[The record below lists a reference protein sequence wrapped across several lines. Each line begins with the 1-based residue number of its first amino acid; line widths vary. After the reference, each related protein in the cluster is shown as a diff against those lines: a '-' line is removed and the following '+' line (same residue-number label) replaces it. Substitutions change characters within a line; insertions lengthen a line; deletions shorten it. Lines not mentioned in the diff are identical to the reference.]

1 MNSRIVGPDRMRAML
16 VGLAACVLGI
26 TLARI
31 PGASAVSWLPA
42 IFILAEFTGGWL
54 AVAIAVGWLGAASL
68 LIASP
73 FVPLMLTAAC
83 ALICARAIRY
93 GITAIGPVLL
103 LAAASVATGSMTS
116 GGIDTTITPAT
127 MAVALIDACFNVA
140 IATTFVIARA
150 ARAWWTPPLRR
161 WRFDDALFV
170 VTVVPLVPA
179 AIFLR
184 TGAEAHTAASWW
196 TIAVICAVLV
206 AEALVSLS
214 AARVIRGLQ
223 GLLRKG
229 RMLGVRRRSSFLAR
243 ELAQLFLA
251 ARRVSDGLHRRT
263 ALQELRLESAR
274 LKVGRL
280 QQQAEGFERERRRM
294 DLALRRA
301 AGAAEETDRRWRSFL
316 NAMPEAMF
324 ITDVEGR
331 IEYAS
336 QGVRAL
342 LGFEPEK
349 LAGTRLAALVPSA
362 QSGKDPFEFEMSD
375 APEGADPPP
384 LDRNARFCDSR
395 GALRELSVRAQ
406 VFHLEEG
413 RRLAI
418 RLREAADPMPRARD
432 QFVATMSHE
441 IRTPLHGLMAT
452 LDMLRSESLSVR
464 GSRQLAIARTSAKT
478 LIRIA
483 NDVLDLTRISAGGMQ
498 IERKPMNIDRL
509 VSDVVD
515 ETRSREEA
523 LSLEVHAEIGRSL
536 PPAVLGD
543 PVRIKQVLR
552 NLVSNAL
559 KFTTAGSVTVSADWF
574 RDTCTID
581 VTDTGPGI
589 PVEQRE
595 SIFEA
600 FVQASGARAHRL
612 GGAGL
617 GLAISRQLSEA
628 MGGSLSLLR
637 SGPQGSTFRMVL
649 PMPATDEVPLDEQSQ
664 RNLLAVKGRV
674 LVAEDD
680 DASRYVAQSLLESLE
695 CPATIVANGIEA
707 LEMLRTGEFD
717 LALLDCEMP
726 GLDGYEVTSRVR
738 RVGGR
743 RIPIIAMTA
752 STMSADRQRC
762 FDAGMD
768 DLLSKPFGKTAL
780 NEMLGKWLSPQPA
793 GHALVPLAQEL
804 STRPELDSEVFE
816 ELRHSL
822 NWQVP
827 PLRKIYRSIGES
839 SQKALDA
846 IAGGAPP
853 DLDLAQRRLHSL
865 QGGAGLVGARQI
877 EHVAFRLSQALR
889 EGRSQEVADGLP
901 VLLGVLRRFEKVL
914 ERRFETLNSR

>member
-1 MNSRIVGPDRMRAML
+1 MRALL
-16 VGLAACVLGI
+16 VGIAAGVLSIALA
-26 TLARI
+26 TI

-42 IFILAEFTGGWL
+42 IFMIAEFTGGWL
-54 AVAIAVGWLGAASL
+54 AVAIAVGWLGVASL

-93 GITAIGPVLL
+93 GIAAIGPVLL
-103 LAAASVATGSMTS
+103 LAAASAATGSLAG
-116 GGIDTTITPAT
+116 GGIGPTLTPS
-127 MAVALIDACFNVA
+127 LIAESLIEACFNVA
-140 IATTFVIARA
+140 IATVFVILRGARTI
-150 ARAWWTPPLRR
+150 WMPPLRR

-170 VTVVPLVPA
+170 VSVVALTPT
-179 AIFLR
+179 AIFLSGGR
-184 TGAEAHTAASWW
+184 VENSVAAWW
-196 TIAVICAVLV
+196 TITAVFIVLV
-206 AEALVSLS
+206 VEALAGLA
-214 AARVIRGLQ
+214 AARVVRGLQ
-223 GLLRKG
+223 TLLRKG
-229 RMLGVRRRSSFLAR
+229 RMLAVRSRSSMLVR
-243 ELAQLFLA
+243 ELAQLFLS
-251 ARRVSDGLHRRT
+251 ARAVSDGLHRRT
-263 ALQELRLESAR
+263 ALQDLRIESAR
-274 LKVGRL
+274 LKSGRL
-280 QQQAEGFERERRRM
+280 QQQAEGFERERRGM
-294 DLALRRA
+294 ELALRRA
-301 AGAAEETDRRWRSFL
+301 SGEAEENDRRWRSFL
-316 NAMPEAMF
+316 NAMPEALV
-324 ITDVEGR
+324 ITDLKGR
-331 IEYAS
+331 IEYVS
-336 QGVRAL
+336 HGIRGL
-342 LGFEPEK
+342 LGYEPDK
-349 LAGTRLAALVPSA
+349 LSGTRLAALVPSA
-362 QSGKDPFEFEMSD
+362 QSGKDPFEFETSGT
-375 APEGADPPP
+375 PEGEDPPP

-395 GALRELSVRAQ
+395 GALRELGVRAQ
-406 VFHLEEG
+406 VFHVEEG
-413 RRLAI
+413 KRVAI
-418 RLREAADPMPRARD
+418 RLREASDPIPRARD

-452 LDMLRSESLSVR
+452 LDMLRSESLSVH
-464 GSRQLAIARTSAKT
+464 GSRQLAIARTSAKS
-478 LIRIA
+478 LVRIA
-483 NDVLDLTRISAGGMQ
+483 NDVLDLTRISVGGMQ

-515 ETRSREEA
+515 EARSREEA
-523 LSLEVHAEIGRSL
+523 LSLDVHAEIGRSL

-559 KFTTAGSVTVSADWF
+559 KFTASGSVTVSADWF

-581 VTDTGPGI
+581 VTDTGAGI
-589 PVEQRE
+589 PIEQRE

-600 FVQASGARAHRL
+600 FVQASGTRSHRL

-617 GLAISRQLSEA
+617 GLAISRQLSET

-637 SGPQGSTFRMVL
+637 SGPNGSTFRMTL
-649 PMPATDEVPLDEQSQ
+649 PMPATDDVPLDEQSQ
-664 RNLLAVKGRV
+664 RNLLAVKGRI

-680 DASRYVAQSLLESLE
+680 DASRYVAQTLLESLE
-695 CPATIVANGIEA
+695 CPARIVANGTEA
-707 LEMLRTGEFD
+707 LEMLRTGDFD

-726 GLDGYEVTSRVR
+726 GLDGYEVTTRVR
-738 RVGGR
+738 RLGGR
-743 RIPIIAMTA
+743 HIPIIAMTA

-768 DLLSKPFGKTAL
+768 DLLAKPFGKSAL
-780 NEMLGKWLSPQPA
+780 NDMLGKWLSPQPA
-793 GHALVPLAQEL
+793 GNALVPLAQEL
-804 STRPELDSEVFE
+804 STRPELDTEVFE